1 MHRHSTI
8 YVIILCGLIF
18 VNFALFF
25 FVFNSFPSRTEL
37 VSLARIVAVKAGLRL
52 NHAPRGV
59 FLYVC

>member
-25 FVFNSFPSRTEL
+25 FVFNSFPARTEL